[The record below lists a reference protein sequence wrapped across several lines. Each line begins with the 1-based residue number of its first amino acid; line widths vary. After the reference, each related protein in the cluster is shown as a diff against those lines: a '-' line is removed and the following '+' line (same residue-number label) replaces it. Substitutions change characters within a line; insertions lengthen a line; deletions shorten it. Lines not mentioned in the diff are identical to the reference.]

1 MYKHFNDMKTKHYFT
16 AAALCLM
23 CCAACTDAA
32 DVVDAEAGTTA
43 EAIRFTAVRP
53 APVATRAVS
62 GNDEWK
68 GDGTERIGVELNKTG
83 LPILQGTYTITAT
96 DGTVTALAGDVPV
109 FWPDKGSGYQIRAC
123 YPLPDIY
130 DISDQS
136 TPEKLRQADFLKAF
150 QDNMSYAGSSPV
162 SLQFRHAMAK
172 VRVELTDVNADSKE
186 IKVEIR
192 GRKSGVLSY
201 EGVSPDSDTGY
212 LTACRD
218 AGSSGIAFEA
228 MMAPG
233 NVEKQNFLRI
243 TIAGKEYYFTPDA
256 ASPGYLEE
264 GHIYTYQVSIP

>member
-1 MYKHFNDMKTKHYFT
+1 MKTKHYFT

-32 DVVDAEAGTTA
+32 DVIDAEAGTTA

-53 APVATRAVS
+53 APVATRAVA

-83 LPILQGTYTITAT
+83 PTIPQGTYTITAT
-96 DGTVTALAGDVPV
+96 DGTATALAGDKPV
-109 FWPDKGSGYQIRAC
+109 FWPDKGGGYQINAC
-123 YPLPDIY
+123 YPLPGPYYIT
-130 DISDQS
+130 DQS
-136 TPEKLRQADFLKAF
+136 TPEKLRQADFLIAF

-162 SLQFRHAMAK
+162 SLPFRHAMAK

-186 IKVEIR
+186 IKVEIQ
-192 GRKSGVLSY
+192 GTESVDLYCG
-201 EGVSPDSDTGY
+201 GVSPYPGTVY

-218 AGSSGIAFEA
+218 ADSSEIAFEA

-233 NVEKQNFLRI
+233 NVEKQNFLCI
-243 TIAGKEYYFTPDA
+243 TIGGKKYYFTPGP
-256 ASPGYLEE
+256 ASPDRFEE